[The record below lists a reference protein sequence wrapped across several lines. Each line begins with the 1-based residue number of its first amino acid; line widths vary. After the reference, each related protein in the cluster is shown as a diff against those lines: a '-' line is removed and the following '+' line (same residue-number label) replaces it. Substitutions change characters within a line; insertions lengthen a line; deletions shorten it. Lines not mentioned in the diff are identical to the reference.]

1 MQLIR
6 TDAPETLLMTRIGK
20 MGLMIWSSAL
30 TTQLVVVAAS
40 QRTAFAVEAAD
51 AGAACPF
58 EEAADEVSGI
68 GLNVRALAERD
79 DC

>member
-1 MQLIR
+1 MR

-40 QRTAFAVEAAD
+40 QRMAFAVEAAD
-51 AGAACPF
+51 ACAAGV
-58 EEAADEVSGI
+58 AADGVSGI
-68 GLNVRALAERD
+68 GLNAKALTDRD
-79 DC
+79 ED